1 VFTGLVEEVGR
12 VSSLER
18 GEMLC
23 LSISADRVAGDTRA
37 GDSVSVNGACL
48 TVDEADDYTLTFF
61 AMPETLRRTALGTL
75 REGSPVN
82 LERAMAASGR
92 FGGHIV
98 QGHVDGVGEVLA
110 VRPEGE
116 AEIWEFWAPEAVLR
130 YCVEKGSIC
139 VDGISL
145 TVVSVGDASFTVSIL
160 PQTRANTNLGGLR
173 EGSRVNL
180 EADVIAKYVER
191 LLEPRVAETFLR
203 GAQEMPFSP
212 IEEIIEDIKLGK
224 MVIVCDDEDRE
235 NEGDLTMAAE
245 LVTADDINFMASHGR
260 GLICLPMA
268 GEIVDRL
275 EIPAMVTHNASR
287 MGTAFTAS
295 IEAKEGITTGISAAD
310 RAHTCRVAVDDATG
324 PEDLVM
330 PGHVFPLR
338 AKPGGVLQRAGQTE
352 AAVDLARLAGM
363 KPAGVICEIM
373 KEDGTMARVPDLE
386 KFSKEHD
393 IKLVTVAQIIEYRH
407 AYETQVRCAVETR
420 LPTPFGEFRLR
431 AYENEIDALTHVALV
446 MGEPEGKDD
455 VLVRV
460 HSACLTGDALHS
472 LRCDCGEQLEAA
484 MEIIAAEGEGV
495 IAYMQQEGRGIGL
508 LNKMKAYHLQDEGMD
523 TVEANQK
530 LGLAP
535 DLRDYGVGAQILK
548 DLDLKRIRLLT
559 NNLTKVVGLRGFGL
573 EITARVPIEMEP
585 NGHNERYLKAKR
597 EKLNHVFEKF

>member
-1 VFTGLVEEVGR
+1 M
-12 VSSLER
+12 S
-18 GEMLC
+18 
-23 LSISADRVAGDTRA
+23 
-37 GDSVSVNGACL
+37 
-48 TVDEADDYTLTFF
+48 
-61 AMPETLRRTALGTL
+61 
-75 REGSPVN
+75 
-82 LERAMAASGR
+82 
-92 FGGHIV
+92 
-98 QGHVDGVGEVLA
+98 
-110 VRPEGE
+110 
-116 AEIWEFWAPEAVLR
+116 
-130 YCVEKGSIC
+130 
-139 VDGISL
+139 
-145 TVVSVGDASFTVSIL
+145 
-160 PQTRANTNLGGLR
+160 
-173 EGSRVNL
+173 
-180 EADVIAKYVER
+180 
-191 LLEPRVAETFLR
+191 
-203 GAQEMPFSP
+203 FSP
-212 IEEIIEDIKLGK
+212 MEEILEDIKDGK

-245 LVTADDINFMASHGR
+245 LVTADDINFMATHGR

-268 GEIVDRL
+268 EELVDKL
-275 EIPAMVTHNASR
+275 DIPQMTVHNSSR
-287 MGTAFTAS
+287 MGTGFTVS
-295 IEAKEGITTGISAAD
+295 IEAREGISTGISAAD

-352 AAVDLARLAGM
+352 AAVDLARLAGL

-386 KFSKEHD
+386 KFSAEHGV
-393 IKLVTVAQIIEYRH
+393 KLVTTAQIIEYRRD
-407 AYETQVRCAVETR
+407 YETQVKCAVETK

-431 AYENEIDALTHVALV
+431 AYESEIDDLTHLALIV
-446 MGEPEGKDD
+446 GEPEGKDD

-484 MEIIAAEGEGV
+484 MELVAREGEGV
-495 IAYMQQEGRGIGL
+495 IVYMQQEGRGIGL

-535 DLRDYGVGAQILK
+535 DLRDYGTGAQILK

-573 EITARVPIEMEP
+573 EIAERVPLEIEP
-585 NGHNERYLKAKR
+585 NGHNERYLKTKR
-597 EKLNHVFEKF
+597 EKLNHVFDKI

>member
-1 VFTGLVEEVGR
+1 MTQEPRFSSVEHAIDEIRRGRFVVLVGSRGDAEEGH
-12 VSSLER
+12 
-18 GEMLC
+18 
-23 LSISADRVAGDTRA
+23 
-37 GDSVSVNGACL
+37 L
-48 TVDEADDYTLTFF
+48 TI
-61 AMPETLRRTALGTL
+61 
-75 REGSPVN
+75 
-82 LERAMAASGR
+82 AAS
-92 FGGHIV
+92 H
-98 QGHVDGVGEVLA
+98 A
-110 VRPEGE
+110 
-116 AEIWEFWAPEAVLR
+116 
-130 YCVEKGSIC
+130 
-139 VDGISL
+139 
-145 TVVSVGDASFTVSIL
+145 T
-160 PQTRANTNLGGLR
+160 
-173 EGSRVNL
+173 
-180 EADVIAKYVER
+180 
-191 LLEPRVAETFLR
+191 
-203 GAQEMPFSP
+203 
-212 IEEIIEDIKLGK
+212 
-224 MVIVCDDEDRE
+224 
-235 NEGDLTMAAE
+235 AA
-245 LVTADDINFMASHGR
+245 AINFMATEAR
-260 GLICLPMA
+260 GLICVCLTPERCDELGLRPLAEDSRSMYA
-268 GEIVDRL
+268 GSV
-275 EIPAMVTHNASR
+275 M
-287 MGTAFTAS
+287 AS

-310 RAHTCRVAVDDATG
+310 RAHTCRVAIDEATG

-352 AAVDLARLAGM
+352 AAVDLARLAGF

-386 KFSKEHD
+386 RFSREHGV
-393 IKLVTVAQIIEYRH
+393 KLVTVAQIIEYRH
-407 AYETQVRCAVETR
+407 AFETQVRCAVETR

-431 AYENEIDALTHVALV
+431 AYENEIDDLTHVALV

-484 MEIIAAEGEGV
+484 MERISEEGEGV

-548 DLDLKRIRLLT
+548 DLNLKRIRLLT

-573 EITARVPIEMEP
+573 EITQRVAIEMEP
-585 NGHNERYLKAKR
+585 NGHNERYLKTKR

>member
-1 VFTGLVEEVGR
+1 
-12 VSSLER
+12 
-18 GEMLC
+18 
-23 LSISADRVAGDTRA
+23 
-37 GDSVSVNGACL
+37 
-48 TVDEADDYTLTFF
+48 
-61 AMPETLRRTALGTL
+61 
-75 REGSPVN
+75 
-82 LERAMAASGR
+82 
-92 FGGHIV
+92 
-98 QGHVDGVGEVLA
+98 
-110 VRPEGE
+110 
-116 AEIWEFWAPEAVLR
+116 
-130 YCVEKGSIC
+130 
-139 VDGISL
+139 
-145 TVVSVGDASFTVSIL
+145 
-160 PQTRANTNLGGLR
+160 
-173 EGSRVNL
+173 
-180 EADVIAKYVER
+180 
-191 LLEPRVAETFLR
+191 
-203 GAQEMPFSP
+203 MPFSP
-212 IEEIIEDIKLGK
+212 IEEILEDIKDGK

-245 LVTADDINFMASHGR
+245 LVTADDINFMATHGR

-268 GEIVDRL
+268 EELVDKL
-275 EIPAMVTHNASR
+275 DIPQMTVHNSSR
-287 MGTAFTAS
+287 MGTGFTVS
-295 IEAKEGITTGISAAD
+295 IEAREGISTGISAAD

-352 AAVDLARLAGM
+352 AAVDLARLAGL

-386 KFSKEHD
+386 KFSAEHGV
-393 IKLVTVAQIIEYRH
+393 KLVTTAQIIEYRRD
-407 AYETQVRCAVETR
+407 YETQVKCAVETK

-431 AYENEIDALTHVALV
+431 AYESEIDDLTHLALIV
-446 MGEPEGKDD
+446 GEPEGKDD

-484 MEIIAAEGEGV
+484 MELVAREGEGV
-495 IAYMQQEGRGIGL
+495 IVYMQQEGRGIGL

-535 DLRDYGVGAQILK
+535 DLRDYGTGAQILK

-573 EITARVPIEMEP
+573 EISERVPLEIEP
-585 NGHNERYLKAKR
+585 NGHNERYLKTKR
-597 EKLNHVFEKF
+597 EKLNHVFDKI

>member
-1 VFTGLVEEVGR
+1 
-12 VSSLER
+12 
-18 GEMLC
+18 
-23 LSISADRVAGDTRA
+23 
-37 GDSVSVNGACL
+37 
-48 TVDEADDYTLTFF
+48 
-61 AMPETLRRTALGTL
+61 
-75 REGSPVN
+75 
-82 LERAMAASGR
+82 
-92 FGGHIV
+92 
-98 QGHVDGVGEVLA
+98 
-110 VRPEGE
+110 
-116 AEIWEFWAPEAVLR
+116 
-130 YCVEKGSIC
+130 
-139 VDGISL
+139 
-145 TVVSVGDASFTVSIL
+145 
-160 PQTRANTNLGGLR
+160 
-173 EGSRVNL
+173 
-180 EADVIAKYVER
+180 
-191 LLEPRVAETFLR
+191 
-203 GAQEMPFSP
+203 MPFSP
-212 IEEIIEDIKLGK
+212 IEEILEDIKAGK

-245 LVTADDINFMASHGR
+245 LVTAEDINFMASHGR
-260 GLICLPMA
+260 GLICLPMS
-268 GEIVDRL
+268 GEMVDRL
-275 EIPAMVTHNASR
+275 DIPEMVTHNASR

-295 IEAKEGITTGISAAD
+295 IEAKDGITTGISAAD
-310 RAHTCRVAVDDATG
+310 RAHTCRVAVDEATG

-330 PGHVFPLR
+330 PGHVFPLK
-338 AKPGGVLQRAGQTE
+338 AKSGGVLQRAGQTE
-352 AAVDLARLAGM
+352 AAVDLARLAGL

-393 IKLVTVAQIIEYRH
+393 VKLVTVAQIIEYRH
-407 AYETQVRCAVETR
+407 AYETQVTCAVETK

-431 AYENEIDALTHVALV
+431 AYENEIDDLTHVALV

-484 MEIIAAEGEGV
+484 MERVAHEGEGV
-495 IAYMQQEGRGIGL
+495 IVYMQQEGRGIGL

-548 DLDLKRIRLLT
+548 DLELKRIRLLT

-573 EITARVPIEMEP
+573 EITERVPIEMEP
-585 NGHNERYLKAKR
+585 NGFNERYLKTKR

>member
-1 VFTGLVEEVGR
+1 
-12 VSSLER
+12 
-18 GEMLC
+18 
-23 LSISADRVAGDTRA
+23 
-37 GDSVSVNGACL
+37 
-48 TVDEADDYTLTFF
+48 
-61 AMPETLRRTALGTL
+61 
-75 REGSPVN
+75 
-82 LERAMAASGR
+82 
-92 FGGHIV
+92 
-98 QGHVDGVGEVLA
+98 
-110 VRPEGE
+110 
-116 AEIWEFWAPEAVLR
+116 
-130 YCVEKGSIC
+130 
-139 VDGISL
+139 
-145 TVVSVGDASFTVSIL
+145 
-160 PQTRANTNLGGLR
+160 
-173 EGSRVNL
+173 
-180 EADVIAKYVER
+180 
-191 LLEPRVAETFLR
+191 
-203 GAQEMPFSP
+203 MPFSP
-212 IEEIIEDIKLGK
+212 IEEILEDIKAGK

-245 LVTADDINFMASHGR
+245 LVTAEDINFMASHGR

-268 GEIVDRL
+268 GEIIDRL
-275 EIPAMVTHNASR
+275 DIPEMVTHNASR

-295 IEAKEGITTGISAAD
+295 IEAKDGITTGISAAD
-310 RAHTCRVAVDDATG
+310 RAHTCRVAVDEGTG
-324 PEDLVM
+324 PEDLAM

-338 AKPGGVLQRAGQTE
+338 AKSGGVLQRAGQTE
-352 AAVDLARLAGM
+352 AAVDLARLAGL

-393 IKLVTVAQIIEYRH
+393 VKLVTVAQIIEYRH
-407 AYETQVRCAVETR
+407 AYETQVTCAVETK

-431 AYENEIDALTHVALV
+431 AYENEIDDLTHVALV

-484 MEIIAAEGEGV
+484 MERVAAEGEGV
-495 IAYMQQEGRGIGL
+495 IVYMQQEGRGIGL

-548 DLDLKRIRLLT
+548 DLVLKRIRLLT

-573 EITARVPIEMEP
+573 EITQRVPIEIEP
-585 NGHNERYLKAKR
+585 NGHNERYLKTKR
-597 EKLNHVFEKF
+597 ERLNHVFEKF